1 MNDSFGFEEP
11 IIMTEDTKNRP
22 PEKKKHEAGA
32 IIAGIVSGLVLV
44 ALSPFIT
51 KMVDLTPTARG
62 YLQNGR
68 RPYLSE
74 YPPFPKTVR
83 TG

>member
-32 IIAGIVSGLVLV
+32 IIAGALIYCLKQAG
-44 ALSPFIT
+44 ALST
-51 KMVDLTPTARG
+51 MQER
-62 YLQNGR
+62 
-68 RPYLSE
+68 LSL
-74 YPPFPKTVR
+74 
-83 TG
+83 